1 MEAVICR
8 YDIKSCQAQSLY
20 PDFHCSRAEAGTMAK
35 KLFDRLCKDCEC
47 WYGNEDEEYGP
58 CTVKHRR
65 GDKRYVTHG
74 SHKCDEVVE
83 DDQQAP
89 CKG

>member
-1 MEAVICR
+1 MI
-8 YDIKSCQAQSLY
+8 IKVAGNNLY
-20 PDFHCSRAEAGTMAK
+20 TPIRISPVEAGTMQK
-35 KLFDRLCKDCEC
+35 KLYDRLCRNCEC

-65 GDKRYVTHG
+65 GEKRYVTHG

-83 DDQQAP
+83 DDAKAP

>member
-1 MEAVICR
+1 VELGH
-8 YDIKSCQAQSLY
+8 IKHFRHKLY
-20 PDFHCSRAEAGTMAK
+20 TRIFIAPAPKAGAMAK
-35 KLFDRLCKDCEC
+35 KLFDRLCRDCEC

-65 GDKRYVTHG
+65 GDRRYVTHG

>member
-1 MEAVICR
+1 
-8 YDIKSCQAQSLY
+8 
-20 PDFHCSRAEAGTMAK
+20 MAK
-35 KLFDRLCKDCEC
+35 KLFDRLCRDCEC

>member
-1 MEAVICR
+1 
-8 YDIKSCQAQSLY
+8 
-20 PDFHCSRAEAGTMAK
+20 
-35 KLFDRLCKDCEC
+35 
-47 WYGNEDEEYGP
+47 
-58 CTVKHRR
+58 VKHRR

-83 DDQQAP
+83 DDQKAP